1 MRKISVARRTE
12 KDQNGQPLSFE
23 YCLLAEEAEAGGTVI
38 GENYGVQITSF
49 SGGTVQ
55 ETRSIPGLTV
65 SAQRIHALMDL
76 LVRNCVT
83 PVSLDGVVED
93 WLAL

>member
-12 KDQNGQPLSFE
+12 TDQSGQPYSFE
-23 YCLLAEEAEAGGTVI
+23 YCLLAEEAEAGGAVI
-38 GENYGVQITSF
+38 GESYGVQVTSF
-49 SGGTVQ
+49 SEGTVQ
-55 ETRSIPGLTV
+55 DTRSIPNLTV
-65 SAQRIHALMDL
+65 SAQRIHELMDL